1 MEEYRVEPYVICA
14 DIYSRPPYL
23 HRGGWTW
30 YTGSAAWMYR
40 FGLTALLGFKK
51 TGDTLRID
59 PVIPPSW
66 DGFEITYQFG
76 ATSYQIK
83 VNNPTHIAHNV
94 QGVKLDGK
102 ILEDTV
108 IPLVEDGQE
117 HSVEVM
123 MGD

>member
-1 MEEYRVEPYVICA
+1 
-14 DIYSRPPYL
+14 
-23 HRGGWTW
+23 
-30 YTGSAAWMYR
+30 MYR
-40 FGLTALLGFKK
+40 FGLIALFGFKK
-51 TGDTLRID
+51 TGDTLRLD

-66 DGFEITYQFG
+66 DGFEIPYQFG
-76 ATSYQIK
+76 ATSYQIM

-108 IPLVEDGQE
+108 IPLAEDGQE
-117 HSVEVM
+117 VSVAVM